1 MEKPESAAAA
11 AADHLYDK
19 SFIQPSMEKFEP
31 DFIEDNKKVKLP
43 SHFPFLTIEGTHRSL
58 E

>member
-11 AADHLYDK
+11 DLYDK
-19 SFIQPSMEKFEP
+19 SFIQPSMEKFEQ
-31 DFIEDNKKVKLP
+31 DFSEDNKKVIL
-43 SHFPFLTIEGTHRSL
+43 PFLSPFFDNRRYSSL